1 MADERKRVNAAR
13 DNSSSLSLSFSFAF
27 SFGLTVPMAY
37 DWPTRT
43 DCSITFWPRVNA
55 LLMSGAN
62 DVVEETG
69 TTGWVTTDVCVVS
82 SVLTFVLLNLQK
94 YNHASYVILLYFFPK
109 IDYAQRYYL
118 LAIGNSPPF
127 SLN

>member
-1 MADERKRVNAAR
+1 MLPATIPPL
-13 DNSSSLSLSFSFAF
+13 SLSLSSSFAF

-94 YNHASYVILLYFFPK
+94 YNHASYVISDRYIFFRKSITRRDITSLL
-109 IDYAQRYYL
+109 
-118 LAIGNSPPF
+118 
-127 SLN
+127 